1 MGAGEYAISAGEAF
15 VWRSDRAVV
24 TLSQIGDGWI
34 VEYSTVGRLLG
45 PPQVLHH
52 ARHREAKH
60 AAWDLMSR
68 VQAACKD
75 DDVGMRAGLS
85 AAQWIK
91 ARPRSGELGRSG

>member
-1 MGAGEYAISAGEAF
+1 VGAGDYAITTGEAF
-15 VWRSDRAVV
+15 TWKSDRAEVR
-24 TLSQIGDGWI
+24 LSQVSDGWV

-52 ARHREAKH
+52 ARHRDAKH

-75 DDVGMRAGLS
+75 DEVGMRAGLS

-91 ARPRSGELGRSG
+91 ARPHFGEMAR